1 MPKVDLENSGFGKWR
16 AFLWPVHR
24 YELKKLIPMLIIFFL
39 VYFDYNILR
48 IMKDTLVVT
57 ANESGAEVIP
67 FIKVWVMFPGAV
79 LMTYLFT
86 LLSSRLNQE
95 KVFYTM
101 VSIFLIYFFLFTFF
115 LYPSRE
121 ALHPNAFADTLQGI
135 MPPGFKGLIA
145 MFRNWTL
152 TSFYVMSELWSN
164 IILTM
169 LFWGFAN
176 QVTRLG
182 EAKRFYGLFG
192 IGGNLSGIAA
202 GQASVYISQHIF
214 NPSLPFGETAWE
226 QSMMMLVMIVIVT
239 GLLTMALFRWMNKTV
254 LTDPKFHI
262 EKSVGQNEKG
272 VKPKISL
279 REAISFLMRSRYMI
293 YIAIIVVSYNV
304 VMNLVEVVWKQQ
316 AHELF
321 PDPSAYNIY
330 MNNVSTII
338 GIIATLSALFISG
351 NSMRLLGWTFT
362 AMMTPVI
369 LLFTCVGFFLFFF
382 SKDLAAMSFLGATPL
397 AMVVFFGSVQNILS
411 RGAKYTV
418 FDATKEMA
426 FVPLSSE
433 SQIKGKAVI
442 DGVCSRLGKSGG
454 SVIHQTLLIL
464 FSSISASAPYVA
476 GFLLSVILIWTIAT
490 RLLGKEFAALT
501 DPDKKI
507 ADNARKLVEPV
518 VVDEESTPIP
528 VMLEGLSLKEQQ
540 AV

>member
-1 MPKVDLENSGFGKWR
+1 MPKVDLDNSGFSGWR
-16 AFLWPVHR
+16 AFLWPVHS
-24 YELKKLIPMLIIFFL
+24 YELKKLIPMLLIFFL

-57 ANESGAEVIP
+57 ANDSGAEVIP
-67 FIKVWVMFPGAV
+67 FIKLWVMFPGAV

-101 VSIFLIYFFLFTFF
+101 VSIFLVYFFIFTFF

-121 ALHPNAFADTLQGI
+121 SLHPNAFADTLQTILPEGCK
-135 MPPGFKGLIA
+135 GFIA

-176 QVTRLG
+176 QVTRLS

-192 IGGNLSGIAA
+192 IGGNLSGIIA
-202 GQASVYISQHIF
+202 GQASVYISKHIF

-239 GLLTMALFRWMNKTV
+239 GLLTMILFRWLNKNV
-254 LTDPKFHI
+254 LTDAHLQTDQSIHEKNPK
-262 EKSVGQNEKG
+262 GT
-272 VKPKISL
+272 KPRVSL
-279 REAISFLMRSRYMI
+279 KEAVSYLMHSRYMI
-293 YIAIIVVSYNV
+293 YIAIIVVSYNIV
-304 VMNLVEVVWKQQ
+304 INLVEVIWKHQV
-316 AHELF
+316 HELF
-321 PDPSAYNIY
+321 PNPSDYNIY
-330 MNNVSTII
+330 MNNVSSVI
-338 GIIATLSALFISG
+338 GIIATLSALFVSG
-351 NSMRLLGWTFT
+351 NAIRMLGWTFT

-369 LLFTCVGFFLFFF
+369 LLFTCIGFFIFFF
-382 SKDLAAMSFLGATPL
+382 AKEFSIISILGATPL
-397 AMVVFFGSVQNILS
+397 AMVVFFGSIQNILS
-411 RGAKYTV
+411 RGAKYSV

-426 FVPLSSE
+426 FVPLSKE
-433 SQIKGKAVI
+433 NQIKGKAVI

-454 SVIHQTLLIL
+454 SFIHQTLLIL
-464 FSSISASAPYVA
+464 FSSLAASAPYVA
-476 GFLLSVILIWTIAT
+476 GFLLSVILVWTIAT
-490 RLLGKEFAALT
+490 RLLGKEFIALT
-501 DPDKKI
+501 DPEKASSFGKLKSADTEKI
-507 ADNARKLVEPV
+507 
-518 VVDEESTPIP
+518 EESSQIP
-528 VMLEGLSLKEQQ
+528 VMLDGLNLKEQQ